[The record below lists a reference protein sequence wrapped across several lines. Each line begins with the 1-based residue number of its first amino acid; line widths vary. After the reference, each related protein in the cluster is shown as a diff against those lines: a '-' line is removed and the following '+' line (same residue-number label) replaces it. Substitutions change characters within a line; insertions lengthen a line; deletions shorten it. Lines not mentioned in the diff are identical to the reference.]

1 MINDQRIAHFKQA
14 ITDTLDAEDLN
25 VFRMVLEQYRQEHST
40 TMLDI
45 ASALAK
51 IVRGDE
57 PLLLPSDVERG
68 RERPRNGTQ
77 SPPEQTEPAQRK
89 DRNDRNSS
97 PEKTVPPPP
106 EGMERFRVAIGH
118 VHGLKPGNLVGAIA
132 NEAELD
138 SQYIGH
144 IEIYEDHSTVDLP
157 EGMPRDL
164 YRALKKVWVCGELLQ
179 LARIESDPS
188 LRNHKPFRGNNKK
201 KSAKKNRH
209 RKGKNKKS

>member
-1 MINDQRIAHFKQA
+1 MGSEMCIRD
-14 ITDTLDAEDLN
+14 
-25 VFRMVLEQYRQEHST
+25 S
-40 TMLDI
+40 
-45 ASALAK
+45 
-51 IVRGDE
+51 
-57 PLLLPSDVERG
+57 
-68 RERPRNGTQ
+68 
-77 SPPEQTEPAQRK
+77 
-89 DRNDRNSS
+89 RNSS

-138 SQYIGH
+138 SQYIGR

-164 YRALKKVWVCGELLQ
+164 HRALKKVWVCGEQLQ

-188 LRNHKPFRGNNKK
+188 LHSHKRFKGNSKK
-201 KSAKKNRH
+201 KSSKKNRH